1 MDATMSEVTFEKD
14 QPLVRKKNQ
23 LVVLLW
29 LMREGPIYG
38 YDLANR
44 FEKVT
49 KGHIRMSYGIIYPF
63 LRRMESRGLVVSTR
77 HGPTGR
83 VYYALTPKG
92 KLILKRLLSRLQESK
107 RNYDEELLGFLAI
120 YSELFGQKALR
131 GLLSQVQLR

>member
-1 MDATMSEVTFEKD
+1 MSEVAFEKN

-38 YDLANR
+38 YELANR

-63 LRRMESRGLVVSTR
+63 LRRMESRGLVVSTKD
-77 HGPTGR
+77 GPTGR

-92 KLILKRLLSRLQESK
+92 KLTLKQLLSRLQESK
-107 RNYDEELLGFLAI
+107 RSFDEELLGFLAI